1 MLMFLLENLGGNCI
15 HIVKTT
21 SFLLTE
27 GYMKDSF
34 VKRNA
39 KDIIL
44 DATKM
49 LQRND
54 SIGIK
59 FW

>member
-1 MLMFLLENLGGNCI
+1 
-15 HIVKTT
+15 
-21 SFLLTE
+21 
-27 GYMKDSF
+27 MKDSF

-59 FW
+59 F